1 MANHSLNRASGC
13 NSLAAKCLYIYCDE
27 SVEGALLCLTAG
39 VAQRNLRRIE
49 SHTIYRRRR
58 RRTMLCHFEAHI
70 YGSTLSAGCATLWL
84 ASG

>member
-1 MANHSLNRASGC
+1 MVNSMHNRESGC
-13 NSLAAKCLYIYCDE
+13 NSLTANDYIYCDE
-27 SVEGALLCLTAG
+27 SAEGASLCLTAG

-70 YGSTLSAGCATLWL
+70 YGSTLSAGYATLWL